1 MLDAID
7 AKMEG
12 IMGSDELLELEAYL
26 EQTKVLAQ
34 QYTVEEVEQAEQE
47 AELSEQSPSKEK
59 WAFPTKT

>member
-47 AELSEQSPSKEK
+47 AEHSEQSKEK
-59 WAFPTKT
+59 

>member
-1 MLDAID
+1 
-7 AKMEG
+7 
-12 IMGSDELLELEAYL
+12 MGSDELLELEAYL

-59 WAFPTKT
+59 

>member
-47 AELSEQSPSKEK
+47 AELSEQSKEK
-59 WAFPTKT
+59 